1 MPRQLFHVAC
11 FDANGNA
18 RHTAFTNGC
27 GETLDR
33 STVPRRAVTVAWRTL
48 DEAQAFGRNMC
59 TGRIVRVEVRMSP
72 SLRAEV
78 GEGHLVWEWTRPE
91 TSMERFDRLSRERAA
106 RRLSQEG

>member
-1 MPRQLFHVAC
+1 
-11 FDANGNA
+11 
-18 RHTAFTNGC
+18 
-27 GETLDR
+27 
-33 STVPRRAVTVAWRTL
+33 
-48 DEAQAFGRNMC
+48 MC